1 MLSGPDTAIIRC
13 TIDGKESKEIDT
25 LHRHSGFNYPMTVM
39 FFNELKDSVHILEL
53 EILKNRKDRIREG
66 GEAFRVIKFTGN

>member
-1 MLSGPDTAIIRC
+1 
-13 TIDGKESKEIDT
+13 
-25 LHRHSGFNYPMTVM
+25 MTVK